1 MRTKKNKIKNRKTN
15 KYKIKGGSLSA
26 KVPKNAWTNGVSNN
40 GPSNENETKIKR
52 LETAHKHIT
61 KKISILEK
69 NIKKCCRMKIRVRRD
84 RSESAGE
91 NLHVANIFN
100 DYNIERPGIGNH
112 ISPRELSENRPL
124 PDYPN
129 PHVLYEKYENKM

>member
-1 MRTKKNKIKNRKTN
+1 
-15 KYKIKGGSLSA
+15 
-26 KVPKNAWTNGVSNN
+26 
-40 GPSNENETKIKR
+40 
-52 LETAHKHIT
+52 
-61 KKISILEK
+61 
-69 NIKKCCRMKIRVRRD
+69 MKIRVRRD